1 MKKEWVDGIKNWR
14 ISPIT
19 FRRLSYTTLVFLAII
34 IVTGGA
40 VRLSQSGLGC
50 PTWPNCTANHLV
62 ATDSFHPMVEF
73 VNRLITIGASVIVMA
88 SALAAF
94 LRKPFRKDL
103 AWLAMGLVGGLIA
116 EIILGGLTVLAK
128 LAPPYVMAHFILAIL
143 IVWNAIVLYV
153 HSASDDQIPI
163 RRVSKETVL
172 WGRMILVV
180 LGAVIFVGTAV
191 TGSGP
196 HSGSPIAQR
205 LPFKLRDVAQ
215 LHADIVWL
223 LIGLTLIGLLL
234 LKQSGAP
241 EDVQK
246 AARFL
251 LIMEALQGAIGY
263 TQYFTNLPAL
273 LVGFHI
279 AGATVVWMTALWVNL
294 QFFERGTLEDEAT
307 RAKDQEGNAFELSK
321 DDVTSASDQVKVS
334 AVTTQHGFF
343 YKRW

>member
-1 MKKEWVDGIKNWR
+1 MTKKWISWLKNWK
-14 ISPIT
+14 ISPEAFT
-19 FRRLSYTTLVFLAII
+19 RLSFATLVILAII
-34 IVTGGA
+34 IVSGGA
-40 VRLSQSGLGC
+40 VRLTQSGLGC
-50 PTWPNCTANHLV
+50 PTWPDCTANHLV
-62 ATDSFHPMVEF
+62 AADSFHPMVEF
-73 VNRLITIGASVIVMA
+73 ANRLITIGASAIVII

-94 LRKPFRKDL
+94 FRKPFRKDIV
-103 AWLAMGLVGGLIA
+103 WLAMGLVGGLIA

-143 IVWNAIVLYV
+143 IVWNAIVLYA
-153 HSASDDQIPI
+153 HSATDDRVPT
-163 RRVSKETVL
+163 RRVSKETVI
-172 WGRMILVV
+172 WGRLVLLV

-223 LIGLTLIGLLL
+223 LIGLTLVGLLL

-246 AARFL
+246 AGRFL
-251 LIMEALQGAIGY
+251 LVIEALQGAIGY

-279 AGATVVWMTALWVNL
+279 AGATVVWMTALWLNL
-294 QFFERGTLEDEAT
+294 LFFERGTLEDEAA
-307 RAKDQEGNAFELSK
+307 RNQDDSKVIFEISQDKALSEQPK
-321 DDVTSASDQVKVS
+321 VPASS
-334 AVTTQHGFF
+334 TQHSFF

>member
-1 MKKEWVDGIKNWR
+1 MKWFKKWR
-14 ISPIT
+14 ISPVG
-19 FRRLSYTTLVFLAII
+19 FRRLSYATLVFLAII

-40 VRLSQSGLGC
+40 VRLTQSGLGC
-50 PTWPNCTANHLV
+50 PTWPDCTANHLV
-62 ATDSFHPMVEF
+62 AADSFHPMVEF
-73 VNRLITIGASVIVMA
+73 VNRMITIGASIIVIL

-116 EIILGGLTVLAK
+116 EIVLGGLTVLAK

-143 IVWNAIVLYV
+143 IVWNAIVLYA
-153 HSASDDQIPI
+153 HSASDDVAPT

-172 WGRMILVV
+172 WGRLVLLV

-196 HSGSPIAQR
+196 HSGSPIAAR

-223 LIGLTLIGLLL
+223 LVGLTLVGLLL

-246 AARFL
+246 AGRFL
-251 LIMEALQGAIGY
+251 LVMEALQGAIGY
-263 TQYFTNLPAL
+263 TQYFTHLPAL

-279 AGATVVWMTALWVNL
+279 AGATVVWMAALWLNL
-294 QFFERGTLEDEAT
+294 LFFERGTLKDEAERNLEST
-307 RAKDQEGNAFELSK
+307 EIPNLSPTLPDGLEK
-321 DDVTSASDQVKVS
+321 PKVTVANS
-334 AVTTQHGFF
+334 HNNYF
-343 YKRW
+343 KRSH